1 MSTRAAR
8 RCGVLRGAP
17 YSWETLFPLI
27 ECAARQIICVP
38 TVLFPQFTVGI
49 GALVSVTDAHSP
61 SLAITLYMVS
71 TIKRK
76 ERMRQGPGTS
86 PLQTTT
92 TSREYKS
99 LLKMASIQ
107 QNRQLFSSLFLIP
120 HTPPCFSLLLHPK
133 K

>member
-1 MSTRAAR
+1 VIISVEDVCMLDTLCDTSVLHASLILGSQEKVRCLPVLPGAAG
-8 RCGVLRGAP
+8 CSGGAP

-76 ERMRQGPGTS
+76 ERMRQGP
-86 PLQTTT
+86 
-92 TSREYKS
+92 
-99 LLKMASIQ
+99 
-107 QNRQLFSSLFLIP
+107 
-120 HTPPCFSLLLHPK
+120 
-133 K
+133 